1 MGNVLADQMLTI
13 GVIALIQPIKPSNLV
28 FPLSTGAFLVLSVI
42 FVYWRSRDG
51 ELDKKDA
58 ALLIIVY
65 AIFLAAQSWI
75 EALNI

>member
-1 MGNVLADQMLTI
+1 MLTI

>member
-1 MGNVLADQMLTI
+1 MLTI

-51 ELDKKDA
+51 ELDKKDG